1 MLRGDASPLRR
12 RLSEHRAQRDAE
24 LRHDQVEIQHVVPR
38 EREWSSVRLMNG
50 RSRIA
55 ARNCA
60 QPQLA
65 LLLRS
70 TNAASAGN
78 TSSWFWHAATVD
90 LNTSV
95 VRKLVDQNPSDI
107 HSWHGVPSE
116 TRSATAPGSTRRC
129 GVSRRASERGQRVR

>member
-55 ARNCA
+55 A
-60 QPQLA
+60 
-65 LLLRS
+65 
-70 TNAASAGN
+70 
-78 TSSWFWHAATVD
+78 
-90 LNTSV
+90 
-95 VRKLVDQNPSDI
+95 
-107 HSWHGVPSE
+107 
-116 TRSATAPGSTRRC
+116 
-129 GVSRRASERGQRVR
+129 